1 MKFLLALVALFC
13 FLSTVSAQCGLLGNC
28 TQCIGGGA
36 MLGLSC
42 GWCPGIE
49 LCVPTGNFSAPQPI
63 GPTNG
68 NSFCNFISG
77 STSGLLTNVQNCSG
91 TDTCRAYASCS
102 ACVNASCGYCNLNG
116 VPSCLSS
123 GASTVCSSG
132 YGGVFV
138 TSPTGSPNC
147 NSSSSMPSPCDAY
160 TSSSTCLA
168 DSNCGWCQI
177 GLPSIPGQCLST
189 TAGQSLCTSF
199 VLNGNWTA
207 PQTTTGVTPP
217 ATGTVSS
224 TQASMA
230 TTGSSSSNGAQ
241 ELAVSIFTLF
251 VSLLFVF

>member
-49 LCVPTGNFSAPQPI
+49 LCVPTGNFSVPQMGTI
-63 GPTNG
+63 NG
-68 NSFCNFISG
+68 NYFCNTFS
-77 STSGLLTNVQNCSG
+77 STSLLTNVQNCSG
-91 TDTCRAYASCS
+91 TDTCRAYATCDT
-102 ACVNASCGYCNLNG
+102 CVNARCGYCNLNG

-123 GASTVCSSG
+123 SASAVCSSSF
-132 YGGVFV
+132 GGVFV
-138 TSPTGSPNC
+138 NSPTGSPNC

-189 TAGQSLCTSF
+189 TAGKNLCTSF

-207 PQTTTGVTPP
+207 PQTTTGATPP
-217 ATGTVSS
+217 ATGTAS
-224 TQASMA
+224 TQASVA